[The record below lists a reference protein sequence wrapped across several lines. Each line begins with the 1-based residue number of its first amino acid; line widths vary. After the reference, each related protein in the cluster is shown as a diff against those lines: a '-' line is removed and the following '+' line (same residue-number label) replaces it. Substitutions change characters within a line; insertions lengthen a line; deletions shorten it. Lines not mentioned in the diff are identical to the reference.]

1 MDGNISF
8 LEVLELLK
16 PKIKRELMQTNV
28 QNRADLEQ
36 EIMLKI
42 LEHLKNKDFQQIP
55 SFFELLERENQL

>member
-1 MDGNISF
+1 MDGNMTF

-16 PKIKRELMQTNV
+16 PKIKRELMQTNI

-42 LEHLKNKDFQQIP
+42 LEYIKNKDFQQIP
-55 SFFELLERENQL
+55 SFFDLMDKENQL